1 MVVSETVNCRL
12 VRTFLNLI
20 MAFYF
25 GKEKTAVRS
34 VRVSEDE
41 L

>member
-1 MVVSETVNCRL
+1 MVVSETLNCRL

-20 MAFYF
+20 MVFSV

-34 VRVSEDE
+34 VRVSGDE